1 MRYLDNTN
9 ARKYVEVQAK
19 TLPPQVQQNYRVNSH
34 EKRRSTRPE
43 CSDIT
48 RKIRSRIH
56 ACSAIFAISLVATQA
71 NATILFED
79 NFDRA
84 NSSNSGSA
92 WSVNEAQAN
101 DVAIYKNE
109 LRLRDYLPNNANTP
123 STLTSALFNVD
134 ASAFQTV
141 DVTFDWRVLSSTEA
155 SDSLFFGISG
165 SNGSISE
172 QLFQTSLESSGSY
185 STNVSFNGLS
195 NLMLGFW
202 LDVNSHTESIYLD
215 NVMAV
220 GTEPYVTTPNP
231 GNPLIVSN
239 PHAHAVSESSSLAL
253 LLFGIAGLAAR
264 TLRRRNT
271 SVRKER
277 NECFDLV
284 S

>member
-1 MRYLDNTN
+1 MRYLNNTN
-9 ARKYVEVQAK
+9 ARKYVEAQAK
-19 TLPPQVQQNYRVNSH
+19 TLSTQAQVNLRVNIH

-43 CSDIT
+43 RSDIT
-48 RKIRSRIH
+48 RKIQSRIR
-56 ACSAIFAISLVATQA
+56 ACSAALAISLVATQA

-84 NSSNSGSA
+84 NSSNSGSS

-109 LRLRDYLPNNANTP
+109 LRLRDYLPNSANTA

-134 ASAFQTV
+134 ASTFQTV
-141 DVTFDWRVLSSTEA
+141 DITFDWRVLSSTEA
-155 SDSLFFGISG
+155 SDSLFFGIAG

-185 STNVSFNGLS
+185 STNVSLNGLS

-231 GNPLIVSN
+231 GNPPIVSN
-239 PHAHAVSESSSLAL
+239 PPTHEVSESSSLAL